1 VGDQM
6 FATILLSIS
15 FSALINVLVTWS
27 WAKRLDAKLDKLSTP
42 DTD

>member
-1 VGDQM
+1 M

-27 WAKRLDAKLDKLSTP
+27 WARRLEGKLDKLSASGA
-42 DTD
+42 D